1 MQSMHT
7 LLRWQFST
15 HTITILQGTNKN
27 QHIKAY
33 EPYADVPVLFYF
45 ITIEQWCE
53 SIAFT
58 L

>member
-33 EPYADVPVLFYF
+33 SHNAYVLALFYF